1 MIEVTDRSG
10 LARAGKWMTEQ
21 TVIKFPNVIY
31 SDTASFPAP
40 PAADLRASWNEG
52 LVISNSGFQL
62 SKFCGDIHTPFDRKS
77 EGEPVL
83 DGDVAILDN
92 SFELKRDARA
102 FSDSIVSLRSKI
114 GYNKLIFAPGLM
126 EPSNLALL
134 AYCGIDLFDNSRV
147 LYETAKGFA
156 LLTSGTYK
164 ASDLGIAQEDLLERN
179 MTEVLNEL
187 ALVRHMISLGRLREL
202 VETRVNASAW
212 AVASLRLLDLEHY
225 AFQERFTS
233 VTGPNFCC
241 NSKASLMR
249 PDVRR
254 FRERVME
261 RWEPPKHKKILL
273 MIPCS
278 AKKPYYTSKSH
289 RLFEEVLLSVPN
301 SCAIQELIITS
312 PLGTVPREFETF
324 YPASQYDIPVTGN
337 WDLEEIDMIQKLVR
351 HAASFG
357 FEKVIC
363 NLGSES
369 EFVQEVVDCIDTSEG
384 NSATSPEA
392 LSRLREVL
400 MEECQKVEKVPRAL
414 DRIEMVR
421 SMCKYQF
428 GKEGSALL
436 DNASVVGKYPYL
448 KIMRDGV
455 QLGMLTP
462 ERGMISLTLE
472 GAEVLSQLNLNVIEI
487 GDFDLTG
494 SLFSVGIVSADER
507 IRPGDEVVIRRNGE
521 LAGAGVSLM
530 SGSEMADSRRGEA
543 VKVRHKIKKKQ

>member
-1 MIEVTDRSG
+1 MIEVIDRSG
-10 LARAGKWMTEQ
+10 LARAGKWMTES
-21 TVIKFPNVIY
+21 TFIEFPNIVY

-40 PAADLRASWNEG
+40 PNAELRASWNDG
-52 LVISNSGFQL
+52 LIISSCSAQL
-62 SKFCGDIHTPFDRKS
+62 SKFISDIHAPFDRKS
-77 EGEPVL
+77 QNEPVL

-92 SFELKRDARA
+92 SFELRRDARS
-102 FSDSIVSLRSKI
+102 FSDSIVALRSKI

-126 EPSNLALL
+126 EPSNMALL

-147 LYETAKGFA
+147 LYATAKGFV
-156 LLTSGTYK
+156 LLPSGTYK
-164 ASDLGIAQEDLLERN
+164 ASDLGISQESLLERN
-179 MTEVLNEL
+179 MIEVSNEL
-187 ALVRHMISLGRLREL
+187 ALVKYMIRTGRLREL

-212 AVASLRLLDLEHY
+212 AIASLRLLDLEY
-225 AFQERFTS
+225 YSFQERYTP
-233 VTGPNFCC
+233 VTGSEFYC
-241 NSKASLMR
+241 NSKSSLMR

-254 FRERVME
+254 FRERIME

-289 RLFEEVLLSVPN
+289 RLFEEVLLSIPN

-337 WDLEEIDMIQKLVR
+337 WDLEEIDMIQNLVR

-357 FEKVIC
+357 FEKIVC

-369 EFVQEVVDCIDTSEG
+369 EFVQEVVDCIDTSDG

-392 LSRLREVL
+392 LSKLREVL
-400 MEECQKVEKVPRAL
+400 MEECQKVEKVPRSV

-421 SMCKYQF
+421 SMCRYQF
-428 GKEGSALL
+428 GKEGGAML
-436 DNASVVGKYPYL
+436 DGASVVGKYPYL

-521 LAGAGVSLM
+521 LAGTGVSLM

-543 VKVRHKIKKKQ
+543 VKVRHKIKKK

>member
-21 TVIKFPNVIY
+21 TVIKFPNIVY

-40 PAADLRASWNEG
+40 PAADLKELWNEG
-52 LVISNSGFQL
+52 LMIFNNGLQL
-62 SKFCGDIHTPFDRKS
+62 SRFSGDIHTPFDRKS
-77 EGEPVL
+77 QNEPVL
-83 DGDVAILDN
+83 DEDVAILDN

-102 FSDSIVSLRSKI
+102 FVDSIAALRSKI

-126 EPSNLALL
+126 EPANLALL

-147 LYETAKGFA
+147 LYETAKDFTT
-156 LLTSGTYK
+156 LPSGTYK
-164 ASDLGIAQEDLLERN
+164 ASDLGISQESLLERN
-179 MTEVLNEL
+179 MTEVSNEL
-187 ALVRHMISLGRLREL
+187 ALVRHMIGLGRLREL

-212 AVASLRLLDLEHY
+212 AVAALRLFDLEY
-225 AFQERFTS
+225 YSFQERFTS

-241 NSKASLMR
+241 NSKSSLMR

-261 RWEPPKHKKILL
+261 RWEPPKHKKVLL

-301 SCAIQELIITS
+301 SCVIQELIITS
-312 PLGTVPREFETF
+312 PLGTVPREYETF
-324 YPASQYDIPVTGN
+324 YPASQYDIPVTDN
-337 WDLEEIDMIQKLVR
+337 WDLEEVDMIQKLVK

-357 FEKVIC
+357 FEKIIC

-392 LSRLREVL
+392 LSKLREVL
-400 MEECQKVEKVPRAL
+400 VEECSKAEKVPRAL
-414 DRIEMVR
+414 DRIEMMR
-421 SMCKYQF
+421 SMCRYQF
-428 GKEGSALL
+428 GKEGAAML

-448 KIMRDGV
+448 KIMRDGI

-462 ERGMISLTLE
+462 ERGMVSLTLE

-494 SLFSVGIVSADER
+494 SLFSVGIISADER

-543 VKVRHKIKKKQ
+543 VKVRHKIKKK